1 MPLASVTEYLK
12 QLNAVD
18 DSQLLTGYRFLV
30 TSRRKSVARVAFK
43 KKAAKKRNVSSVNR
57 RSGAKAVSKGR

>member
-1 MPLASVTEYLK
+1 MPAATMTEHLK
-12 QLNAVD
+12 QLESVD

-30 TSRRKSVARVAFK
+30 TSRRKNVARVASK
-43 KKAAKKRNVSSVNR
+43 KKAAKKRKVSSINR